1 MVERRNLACRGQVLT
16 AAGDSCSGPL
26 SDSDKGETMIDTV
39 LHGSRRIPIYWK
51 TKRTSSGALAGGDS
65 LWTMPICLAAS
76 RGWGLGM
83 HRTFPEILSELMI
96 LSCLPSGP
104 VRECDTDDL

>member
-1 MVERRNLACRGQVLT
+1 MQRSSINSSRYH
-16 AAGDSCSGPL
+16 CSGPL

-65 LWTMPICLAAS
+65 LWTMPMSCSQS
-76 RGWGLGM
+76 RVGT
-83 HRTFPEILSELMI
+83 RDAQDFP
-96 LSCLPSGP
+96 
-104 VRECDTDDL
+104 CDSVGADDDLVLLDFWTSERV